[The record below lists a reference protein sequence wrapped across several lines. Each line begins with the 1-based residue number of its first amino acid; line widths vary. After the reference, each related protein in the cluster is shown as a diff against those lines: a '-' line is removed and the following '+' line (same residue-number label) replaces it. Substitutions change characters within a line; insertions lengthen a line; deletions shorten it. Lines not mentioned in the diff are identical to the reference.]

1 VFDEVGEVG
10 PVVPCDPCKQREIPI
25 GIAVLSPKLRLEC
38 VCHQRITLQIL
49 ARRLKHRRDQTADR
63 ATLLSR
69 RLFESRQEFRIDF
82 NLGHAKQVEPV

>member
-1 VFDEVGEVG
+1 
-10 PVVPCDPCKQREIPI
+10 
-25 GIAVLSPKLRLEC
+25 